1 MLGSLSKMVMGGV
14 IFLEYENLMKTKPLT
29 FLLALS
35 FLISGSTTVNA
46 KQKFGDYEGA
56 IYVSNYDGDTITFNL
71 PNLHPIIGK
80 KISIRLNGI
89 DTPEIK
95 GKCEKEK
102 YDAEQ
107 AREMVRDILKD
118 AEKITLKNMQRGNY
132 FRIVSDVI
140 VDGESLGDMLIE
152 AGMAIRYDGRRKTH
166 KWCNPVNE

>member
-1 MLGSLSKMVMGGV
+1 
-14 IFLEYENLMKTKPLT
+14 MKTKPLT

-107 AREMVRDILKD
+107 VREMVRDILKD
-118 AEKITLKNMQRGNY
+118 AEKITLKNMQRGKY
-132 FRIVSDVI
+132 FRIASDVI
-140 VDGESLGDMLIE
+140 VDGESLGNMLVE
-152 AGMAIRYDGRRKTH
+152 AGMAIRYDGRKKTH
-166 KWCNPVNE
+166 KWCNPINE

>member
-80 KISIRLNGI
+80 
-89 DTPEIK
+89 
-95 GKCEKEK
+95 
-102 YDAEQ
+102 
-107 AREMVRDILKD
+107 
-118 AEKITLKNMQRGNY
+118 
-132 FRIVSDVI
+132 
-140 VDGESLGDMLIE
+140 
-152 AGMAIRYDGRRKTH
+152 
-166 KWCNPVNE
+166 

>member
-1 MLGSLSKMVMGGV
+1 MGGV
-14 IFLEYENLMKTKPLT
+14 IFLEYENLMKTKPVI

-35 FLISGSTTVNA
+35 FLISGSTTVNT

-89 DTPEIK
+89 DTPEVK

-118 AEKITLKNMQRGNY
+118 AEKIILKNMQRGKY
-132 FRIVSDVI
+132 FRIASDVI
-140 VDGESLGDMLIE
+140 VDGESLGNMLIV
-152 AGMAIRYDGRRKTH
+152 AGMAIRYDGRKKTH
-166 KWCNPVNE
+166 KWCNPINE